1 MVSLRFFAVIGI
13 VFLSIQIPVKIVQ
26 EAVHFL
32 FDLDR
37 DVVVEGDVVLGL
49 NGRATHESEDRKDES
64 QSCS

>member
-13 VFLSIQIPVKIVQ
+13 VFLGFDIAVQIVQ

-37 DVVVEGDVVLGL
+37 DVVVEGDVVLCL
-49 NGRATHESEDRKDES
+49 NGRATHESEDRKDKRN
-64 QSCS
+64 SCS

>member
-13 VFLSIQIPVKIVQ
+13 VFLGFDITVQIVQ

-37 DVVVEGDVVLGL
+37 NVVVEGDVVLSL
-49 NGRATHESEDRKDES
+49 NSRATHESEDCKDES
-64 QSCS
+64 QTCR

>member
-13 VFLSIQIPVKIVQ
+13 VFLGFDIAVQIVQ

-37 DVVVEGDVVLGL
+37 NVVVEGDVVLGL
-49 NGRATHESEDRKDES
+49 NGRATHGSEDCKDES
-64 QSCS
+64 QSCR